1 MLTTC
6 PGEHLKNANE
16 SATSDI
22 LVALC
27 EGYGHR
33 LDLRPTPVEEVE

>member
-1 MLTTC
+1 MLTTS

-22 LVALC
+22 LVAHR

-33 LDLRPTPVEEVE
+33 LDLHPTPVEEVK